1 MSETTT
7 TAPVIVAHALVPVS
21 LRIDMSTGEGARFAQ
36 LVPEDQRD
44 EYMHRF
50 IYDHVRDLL
59 RAGSQR
65 GDGKRSN
72 PEGEIGPRALLV
84 TLPSIQVDRE
94 TGEPILSPEQTL
106 AVLEVRSALGLLDDE
121 DDTSR

>member
-1 MSETTT
+1 M
-7 TAPVIVAHALVPVS
+7 
-21 LRIDMSTGEGARFAQ
+21 
-36 LVPEDQRD
+36 
-44 EYMHRF
+44 
-50 IYDHVRDLL
+50 
-59 RAGSQR
+59 
-65 GDGKRSN
+65 
-72 PEGEIGPRALLV
+72 

>member
-59 RAGSQR
+59 RAGSQGATASGPTLRARSGR
-65 GDGKRSN
+65 G
-72 PEGEIGPRALLV
+72 PCW
-84 TLPSIQVDRE
+84 
-94 TGEPILSPEQTL
+94 
-106 AVLEVRSALGLLDDE
+106 
-121 DDTSR
+121 